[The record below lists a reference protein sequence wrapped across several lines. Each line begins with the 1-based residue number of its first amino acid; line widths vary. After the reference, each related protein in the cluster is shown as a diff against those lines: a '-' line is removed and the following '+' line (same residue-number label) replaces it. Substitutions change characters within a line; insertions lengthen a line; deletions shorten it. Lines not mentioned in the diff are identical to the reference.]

1 MTQTPILQTPEE
13 TEHDKRREDLYAALS
28 SCMDAT
34 SRMKRVAE
42 GWPDKWARP
51 TLRVI
56 VEDLERQERRITRA
70 INKCERREYG

>member
-1 MTQTPILQTPEE
+1 MTQIAVLQTPEE
-13 TEHDKRREDLYAALS
+13 IEHEKRREDLYAALS

-56 VEDLERQERRITRA
+56 VDDLERQERRITRT
-70 INKCERREYG
+70 IRKCEGREYS